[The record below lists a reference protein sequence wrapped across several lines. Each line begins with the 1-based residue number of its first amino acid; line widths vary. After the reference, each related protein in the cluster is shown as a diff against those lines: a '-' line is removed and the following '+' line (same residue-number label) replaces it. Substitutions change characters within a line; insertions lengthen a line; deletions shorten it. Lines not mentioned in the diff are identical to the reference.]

1 MDRPEGFQKSRPS
14 ARNTQRRTRGV
25 STAGAGRASTQALP
39 KALAKR
45 RKQAEK
51 AEYRGYTRAT
61 RKRRLVWTVSL
72 GSVAMLAV
80 SVAVLTLSPALALR
94 QVEVE
99 GSTRVEPRVIE
110 EALAGLYGEPLARV
124 SADRVS
130 EALEPIA
137 LIQAFTTRIE
147 PPNTLVVT
155 IIERQPVGVTQSGS
169 EFVVVD
175 PAGVSLWREATR
187 PEGLPRITSTPEANP
202 SSFRASVRA
211 LAAIPEDVLAQID
224 AVSATT
230 LDDVRFTMT
239 GSEHVV
245 VWGSGERSREKAR
258 VLPAAL
264 VAAGVGEAKIIDVTT
279 PDSVVIR
286 DKE

>member
-1 MDRPEGFQKSRPS
+1 MDRPEGFQTTRPS
-14 ARNTQRRTRGV
+14 TSNPQRRARGPRQ
-25 STAGAGRASTQALP
+25 AGAKRTSTQALP

-45 RKQAEK
+45 RKRAEK
-51 AEYRGYTRAT
+51 EEYRGYTRAT

-72 GSVAMLAV
+72 GSVALLAV

-94 QVEVE
+94 QVNVE
-99 GSTRVEPRVIE
+99 GSSRVEPRVIE

-147 PPNTLVVT
+147 PPHTLVVT
-155 IIERQPVGVTQSGS
+155 IMERQPVGVIQSGS

-187 PEGLPRITSTPEANP
+187 PEGLPRITSSPGANP
-202 SSFRASVRA
+202 SSFSASVRA
-211 LAAIPEDVLAQID
+211 LAAIPEEVLAQID

-264 VAAGVGEAKIIDVTT
+264 VAAGLGQAKVIDVTT

-286 DKE
+286 DKQ